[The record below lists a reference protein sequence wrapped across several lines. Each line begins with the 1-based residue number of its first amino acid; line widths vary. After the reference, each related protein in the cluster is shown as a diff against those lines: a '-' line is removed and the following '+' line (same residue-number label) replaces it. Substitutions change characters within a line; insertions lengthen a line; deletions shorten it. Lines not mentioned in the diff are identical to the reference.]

1 MHKAQTGSKGCE
13 QGDEEGAAARQFQV
27 KFLVDGNVLQ
37 IGAGLEKK
45 EDQYVIHLEAEPE
58 PTVTI
63 TEE

>member
-1 MHKAQTGSKGCE
+1 M
-13 QGDEEGAAARQFQV
+13 